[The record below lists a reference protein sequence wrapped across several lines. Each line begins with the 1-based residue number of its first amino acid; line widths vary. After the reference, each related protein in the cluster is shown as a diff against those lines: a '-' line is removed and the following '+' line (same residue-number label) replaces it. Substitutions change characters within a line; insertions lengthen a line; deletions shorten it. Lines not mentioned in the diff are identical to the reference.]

1 MSEQGFKIFF
11 SKSDSRIRVHFSG
24 KLCLVESRPP
34 AVFLDEAT
42 DKMNAEVSAGNI
54 QQYHLYDK
62 QISYIWSFVRNHMSP
77 EQAENINLQVILAQ
91 GGPRLSGVILS
102 QPTHSKYL
110 FQISIDPD
118 CATYHDWSISDF
130 HLDILVKSRSLCDDG
145 LANTAQID
153 ACFYKLQ
160 SGMPIKDIPVT
171 AFPKNV
177 LELSKPWKIIL
188 NKARGEVSIHVNDL
202 CIFWDQA
209 LLDTMIIACENT
221 IVHLNATGSA
231 RWNFFGEHLL
241 NAIEIAKEGLIAPW
255 NTMIGLQDQS
265 EFSYSLPK
273 HKSNLMAR
281 QRVQSDYEALLL
293 KDLTLSQ
300 DYRFEEKP
308 FFHDGNLVIKG
319 DVKHPGEIL
328 VTGDLTVNG
337 DIGMTIITVGGNLSV
352 QGRISANNKGRI
364 FVGKKVEVGSVQDS
378 TLVCGN
384 SAVVKNDIIN
394 STIISGDSIRV
405 IDHNGTMCGGKL
417 IATKSIITSYLG
429 SMTGDR
435 TLCYV
440 GVNWGVQLSVL
451 VGGER
456 NHNTVEFEYYIRR
469 RLLKSRLKYAGE
481 QLVSDINGQDRSE
494 SQFFLKSKAKT
505 KLLFSKN
512 KIQHNN
518 PYISVTKNLY
528 SNVALKIGT
537 VKVPISKNYSNV
549 RINAKH
555 FSKIYIRSMN
565 TSAEQE
571 GEREFRS
578 KLGLAKI

>member
-1 MSEQGFKIFF
+1 
-11 SKSDSRIRVHFSG
+11 
-24 KLCLVESRPP
+24 
-34 AVFLDEAT
+34 
-42 DKMNAEVSAGNI
+42 
-54 QQYHLYDK
+54 
-62 QISYIWSFVRNHMSP
+62 
-77 EQAENINLQVILAQ
+77 
-91 GGPRLSGVILS
+91 
-102 QPTHSKYL
+102 
-110 FQISIDPD
+110 
-118 CATYHDWSISDF
+118 
-130 HLDILVKSRSLCDDG
+130 
-145 LANTAQID
+145 
-153 ACFYKLQ
+153 
-160 SGMPIKDIPVT
+160 
-171 AFPKNV
+171 
-177 LELSKPWKIIL
+177 
-188 NKARGEVSIHVNDL
+188 
-202 CIFWDQA
+202 
-209 LLDTMIIACENT
+209 
-221 IVHLNATGSA
+221 
-231 RWNFFGEHLL
+231 
-241 NAIEIAKEGLIAPW
+241 
-255 NTMIGLQDQS
+255 
-265 EFSYSLPK
+265 
-273 HKSNLMAR
+273 NLMAR

-555 FSKIYIRSMN
+555 FS
-565 TSAEQE
+565 
-571 GEREFRS
+571 
-578 KLGLAKI
+578 